1 MDLKNN
7 VPKQKTRTQKKQKKQ
22 NKQDQISDAT
32 YISDVVFDIV
42 VFDKN

>member
-1 MDLKNN
+1 MF
-7 VPKQKTRTQKKQKKQ
+7 PSKKQEPRTNKKKQ